1 MKKRADHPTRLSIV
15 PDGDKMG
22 LFLGVLS
29 ATAVLAA
36 SFFNDL
42 PLIQVA
48 TRMASTFLIVYGVA
62 FVVVR
67 VLMAIAE
74 PEIRINANK
83 NTETSP
89 EEVEGQE

>member
-1 MKKRADHPTRLSIV
+1 MKKRPDHPTRVSIV
-15 PDGDKMG
+15 PDGDRMG

-36 SFFNDL
+36 SFFNEL

-62 FVVVR
+62 FVVTR

-74 PEIRINANK
+74 PEIGMDVKK